1 MLSAVGIRY
10 VCDMRFTNRAGRT
23 LALLALTG
31 SAVALLPT
39 TAPADT
45 LSTFDARAA
54 ASGVDVT
61 IANGSIPLGLV
72 VQGTAPV
79 ARAALDS
86 LGTSEALAAGPYP
99 GDLAASLPG
108 TVKTTSGIPLPD
120 YPFVAATS
128 AGDDPKEVVA
138 PGVSLRA
145 ESRAQRS
152 ASRATVGSDSTGST
166 STADAEH
173 DDTGGAQ
180 ATAVARTDALRVL
193 DRLTLSGVVAEAST
207 SLDAAGVR
215 TSRSSLRIDAIDA
228 AGLVVSVPAT
238 TPKGG
243 LPDLPPLVSGQPAL
257 PKPPPSEPAPLPAGG
272 TAVRGPVLRF
282 ADGRFTVVSGAG
294 GKPAETPVP
303 AAMVADAFRALG
315 IEMTYQAAHP
325 TATGIVAP
333 VLSFRTTLPALPDNP
348 TAFQGPTTVTV
359 DIGRVTT
366 SVAGQSSSR
375 AGIGVDSS
383 AGLPAP
389 AGPAAAPGA
398 AAIGAGPPAADPGA
412 GAFDGAAGATA
423 GVSGPA
429 GGFGPDAAPWPGGSE
444 LATAHAPRA
453 GVAPTAP
460 VSVAAPRLARAV
472 GRTVNACTVYV
483 LFLALAGVGLV
494 SGSLVRTVG
503 GKV

>member
-1 MLSAVGIRY
+1 M
-10 VCDMRFTNRAGRT
+10 
-23 LALLALTG
+23 ALLALTG

-39 TAPADT
+39 AAPAET

-61 IANGSIPLGLV
+61 ITNASIPLGLV

-120 YPFVAATS
+120 YPLVAATS

-166 STADAEH
+166 STANAEH
-173 DDTGGAQ
+173 DDAGSVQ
-180 ATAVARTDALRVL
+180 ATAVARTDALRLL

-207 SLDAAGVR
+207 SLDEAGVR

-243 LPDLPPLVSGQPAL
+243 LPDMPPLVSGQPAL

-272 TAVRGPVLRF
+272 TTVTGPVLRF

-303 AAMVADAFRALG
+303 AATVADAFRALG
-315 IEMTYQAAHP
+315 IEMTYQAAQP

-366 SVAGQSSSR
+366 SVAGQASSH
-375 AGIGVDSS
+375 AGIGVDPT

-389 AGPAAAPGA
+389 AGPAAALEA
-398 AAIGAGPPAADPGA
+398 AGLGAGSPAADPGVGNFDA
-412 GAFDGAAGATA
+412 GGATTAGPA
-423 GVSGPA
+423 GVV

-444 LATAHAPRA
+444 LASGPAPGSGLPR
-453 GVAPTAP
+453 PAP
-460 VSVAAPRLARAV
+460 VSVAAPKLARAV
-472 GRTVNACTVYV
+472 GRTVNARTVYV

-494 SGSLVRTVG
+494 AGSLVHTVG
-503 GKV
+503 VKV

>member
-1 MLSAVGIRY
+1 RLRPDRPGARASPGRAPRRSRPRRRRGLVPDAHRARAPGQGRQGLTDQSRPGRRYLGIGARRYRRNSLLSAVGIRY

-180 ATAVARTDALRVL
+180 ATAVARTDAL
-193 DRLTLSGVVAEAST
+193 
-207 SLDAAGVR
+207 
-215 TSRSSLRIDAIDA
+215 DA

-257 PKPPPSEPAPLPAGG
+257 PKPPPSEPAPLPAG
-272 TAVRGPVLRF
+272 
-282 ADGRFTVVSGAG
+282 
-294 GKPAETPVP
+294 
-303 AAMVADAFRALG
+303 
-315 IEMTYQAAHP
+315 
-325 TATGIVAP
+325 
-333 VLSFRTTLPALPDNP
+333 
-348 TAFQGPTTVTV
+348 
-359 DIGRVTT
+359 
-366 SVAGQSSSR
+366 
-375 AGIGVDSS
+375 
-383 AGLPAP
+383 
-389 AGPAAAPGA
+389 
-398 AAIGAGPPAADPGA
+398 
-412 GAFDGAAGATA
+412 
-423 GVSGPA
+423 
-429 GGFGPDAAPWPGGSE
+429 
-444 LATAHAPRA
+444 
-453 GVAPTAP
+453 
-460 VSVAAPRLARAV
+460 
-472 GRTVNACTVYV
+472 
-483 LFLALAGVGLV
+483 
-494 SGSLVRTVG
+494 
-503 GKV
+503 